1 MERKNVENV
10 LSENMATLGHMMDD
24 LANVQKVLVEKDALI
39 KKLSEN
45 IRLLENRND
54 SDSQT
59 ELDLDPNVTA

>member
-39 KKLSEN
+39 EKLSEN